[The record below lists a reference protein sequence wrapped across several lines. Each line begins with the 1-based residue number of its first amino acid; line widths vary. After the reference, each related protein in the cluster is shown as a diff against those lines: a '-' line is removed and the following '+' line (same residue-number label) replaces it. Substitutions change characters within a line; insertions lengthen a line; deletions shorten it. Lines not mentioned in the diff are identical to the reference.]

1 MNTWLGTVPATVLR
15 RFVAQHERPSGAGAL
30 DFAALSPHH
39 RGLLVTDGT
48 VTSLLEA
55 YSLEAVRTRCL
66 DHVAG
71 RLTPVQQRWLGV
83 DARAATLARRVVI
96 EGVRSNTAYLSASS
110 VLIPDRLPADF
121 VAALAQEDASIGSA
135 LIGAAVEHR
144 RELLW
149 FDRPPGTVASRT
161 YRVFIQGRP
170 ALLITEEFLR

>member
-1 MNTWLGTVPATVLR
+1 MADPGLTR
-15 RFVAQHERPSGAGAL
+15 RFVAQHERPAGAAAL
-30 DFAALSPHH
+30 DFAALSPYH
-39 RGLLVTDGT
+39 RCLLVTDGT

-55 YSLEAVRTRCL
+55 YALEAVRTRCL
-66 DHVAG
+66 DRAAG
-71 RLTPVQQRWLGV
+71 RLTPVQQRWLRA

-96 EGVRSNTAYLSASS
+96 EGVRSNAAYLSASS
-110 VLIPDRLPADF
+110 VLIPDRLPPDF
-121 VAALAQEDASIGSA
+121 VAALAHEHASIGSA

-149 FDRPPGTVASRT
+149 FDRPAGTVASRT